1 MLKQVSLFVLIVGLV
16 IGAVPVSVHASS
28 LTALEDVE
36 PGDLIRGK
44 GDLGEEGAKRPA
56 RHRSVEEVGVF
67 GVAQLYNRC
76 GVPQRREVGVVRVGA
91 RDHRAVLIEVD
102 PRGGVRPVVGSD
114 YKDPCVLG

>member
-1 MLKQVSLFVLIVGLV
+1 MTGMW
-16 IGAVPVSVHASS
+16 
-28 LTALEDVE
+28 LERQCSTPYVEE
-36 PGDLIRGK
+36 PGDLICGK
-44 GDLGEEGAKRPA
+44 SRLGEEGAKRPA

-76 GVPQRREVGVVRVGA
+76 GVPQGHKCDVVCVCA
-91 RDHRAVLIEVD
+91 RDHRAILIEVD